1 MKKLLFIFMGV
12 LTFST
17 IGCSNGSTQSNT
29 KIDSTSVD
37 SDSIVNDTVDTL
49 TTAQYDSIM
58 ANC

>member
-1 MKKLLFIFMGV
+1 MRKLLFIFMSV

-17 IGCSNGSTQSNT
+17 FSCSHRSAQSST
-29 KIDSTSVD
+29 KVSVD

>member
-1 MKKLLFIFMGV
+1 MKKLLFIFMSV

-17 IGCSNGSTQSNT
+17 LGCSNGSTKSHT

-37 SDSIVNDTVDTL
+37 SDSIVNNTVDTL

>member
-1 MKKLLFIFMGV
+1 MRKLLFIFMSV

-17 IGCSNGSTQSNT
+17 FSCSNRSTQSST
-29 KIDSTSVD
+29 KVSVD
-37 SDSIVNDTVDTL
+37 SDSIVNDIVDTL

>member
-1 MKKLLFIFMGV
+1 MKKLLFIFMSV

-17 IGCSNGSTQSNT
+17 FSCSNRSTQSST
-29 KIDSTSVD
+29 KVSVD
-37 SDSIVNDTVDTL
+37 SDSIINDTVDTL

>member
-1 MKKLLFIFMGV
+1 MRKLLFIFMGV

-17 IGCSNGSTQSNT
+17 FSCSNRSTQSST
-29 KIDSTSVD
+29 KVSVD

>member
-1 MKKLLFIFMGV
+1 MRKLLFIFMSV

-17 IGCSNGSTQSNT
+17 FGCSNNSTKST
-29 KIDSTSVD
+29 TEIDSTSVD

>member
-1 MKKLLFIFMGV
+1 MRKLLFIFMSV

-17 IGCSNGSTQSNT
+17 FSCSNRSAQSST
-29 KIDSTSVD
+29 KVSVD
-37 SDSIVNDTVDTL
+37 SDSIINDTVDTL

>member
-1 MKKLLFIFMGV
+1 MRKLLFIFMSV

-17 IGCSNGSTQSNT
+17 FSCSNRSTQSST
-29 KIDSTSVD
+29 KVSVD

-58 ANC
+58 ANY

>member
-1 MKKLLFIFMGV
+1 MRKLLFIFMSV

-17 IGCSNGSTQSNT
+17 FSCSNRSAQSNT
-29 KIDSTSVD
+29 KVSVD

>member
-1 MKKLLFIFMGV
+1 MRKLLFIFMSV

-17 IGCSNGSTQSNT
+17 VSCSNRSTQSST
-29 KIDSTSVD
+29 KVSID

>member
-1 MKKLLFIFMGV
+1 MRKLLFIFMSV
-12 LTFST
+12 LTCSMFS
-17 IGCSNGSTQSNT
+17 CSNRSTQSST
-29 KIDSTSVD
+29 KVSVD

>member
-1 MKKLLFIFMGV
+1 MRKLLFIFMSV

-17 IGCSNGSTQSNT
+17 FGCSNRSTQSST
-29 KIDSTSVD
+29 KIDSTNVD

>member
-1 MKKLLFIFMGV
+1 MRKLLFIFMSV

-17 IGCSNGSTQSNT
+17 FSCSNRSTQSST
-29 KIDSTSVD
+29 KVSVD